1 MFVKVCGI
9 TRLEDANEAVACGAG
24 ALGFVFW
31 PKSPRF
37 VDPYRARAIV
47 RSLPPFIATVG
58 VFVNQ
63 PAEYLN
69 GVASLVG
76 LSAVQ
81 LHGDETPAFAADIR
95 RPVIKA
101 IAIGGGTDGAV
112 VDGWADRVTLLL
124 DADDPQK
131 RGGTGRTI
139 DWTRAAALAAARRV
153 ILSGGLTP
161 DNVVDAIRTVRPFGI
176 DVSSGVEQSPGIKDH
191 DRLRALFDA
200 LTERIVDGITAAS
213 DRSEPRQVRKG
224 GAPRTK

>member
-1 MFVKVCGI
+1 MMFVKVCGI
-9 TRLEDANEAVACGAG
+9 TRPEDANQAVACGAG

-31 PKSPRF
+31 SKSPRF

-47 RSLPPFIATVG
+47 RSLPPLIATVG

-63 PAEYLN
+63 PAEYVN

-81 LHGDETPAFAADIR
+81 LHGDETPAFAAGIR

-101 IAIGGGTDGAV
+101 IAIGGANDGAAV
-112 VDGWADRVTLLL
+112 GGWADRVTLLL

-139 DWTRAAALAAARRV
+139 DWTRAAALAASRRV

-176 DVSSGVEQSPGIKDH
+176 DVSSGVESSPGVKDYG
-191 DRLRALFDA
+191 RLKALFEA
-200 LTERIVDGITAAS
+200 LTERIVVATKA
-213 DRSEPRQVRKG
+213 EPR
-224 GAPRTK
+224 